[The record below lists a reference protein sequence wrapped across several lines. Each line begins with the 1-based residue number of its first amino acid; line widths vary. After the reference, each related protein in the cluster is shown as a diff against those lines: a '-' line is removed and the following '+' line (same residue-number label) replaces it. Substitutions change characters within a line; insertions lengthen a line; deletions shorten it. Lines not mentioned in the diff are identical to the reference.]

1 MGEKRRLAP
10 DRAATVNKAEMLRI
24 RVTHEQR
31 VAFDTAAK
39 RLGIGLSA
47 FARMSMIER
56 ARREGVEV

>member
-1 MGEKRRLAP
+1 
-10 DRAATVNKAEMLRI
+10 MLRI